1 MSQDSHCDRHGPD
14 VSAVCGMPAGGTGFS
29 TGLGFDAHR
38 FSPRQD
44 RPLWLAC
51 LEWDGEGP
59 GLDGDS
65 DGDVAAHA
73 LVDAVLSAADLGD
86 IGSLFG
92 VGRDS
97 RGAGMHGGD
106 MLKEVCGLISASG
119 FRLGK
124 ASVVLVAS
132 RPHLDSRREEARKA
146 MSLAVGGPVSLT
158 ATTTD
163 GMGFTGRGEGVAA
176 IASALL
182 VTA

>member
-1 MSQDSHCDRHGPD
+1 
-14 VSAVCGMPAGGTGFS
+14 
-29 TGLGFDAHR
+29 
-38 FSPRQD
+38 
-44 RPLWLAC
+44 
-51 LEWDGEGP
+51 
-59 GLDGDS
+59 
-65 DGDVAAHA
+65 
-73 LVDAVLSAADLGD
+73 
-86 IGSLFG
+86 
-92 VGRDS
+92 
-97 RGAGMHGGD
+97 
-106 MLKEVCGLISASG
+106 MLRKVCGLISASG